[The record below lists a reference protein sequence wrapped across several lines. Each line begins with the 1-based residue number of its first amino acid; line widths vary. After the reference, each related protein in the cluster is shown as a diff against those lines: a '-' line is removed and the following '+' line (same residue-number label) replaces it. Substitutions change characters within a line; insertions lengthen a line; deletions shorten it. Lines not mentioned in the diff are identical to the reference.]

1 MQLKVGCPNFDPVR
15 DSAIYP
21 SFYSVPKLQSC
32 LGVRVENVE
41 DDESR
46 KCGGKCGINNNL
58 CRTLVISVNCG
69 FGDGVM
75 TVANAKSSPESGK
88 FALQIISESG
98 KLLTIGCHFPSKSI
112 NFGTPSFYL
121 RNIRRRNGQKS
132 YKKWMA
138 CILMQKLTNN
148 LRVHCPTTHFHF

>member
-1 MQLKVGCPNFDPVR
+1 M
-15 DSAIYP
+15 
-21 SFYSVPKLQSC
+21 
-32 LGVRVENVE
+32 E

-58 CRTLVISVNCG
+58 CRTLVISVNYG

-132 YKKWMA
+132 YKEMDGLYFNAETYQYPA
-138 CILMQKLTNN
+138 CPLPHHSLPLLKSEIE
-148 LRVHCPTTHFHF
+148 P